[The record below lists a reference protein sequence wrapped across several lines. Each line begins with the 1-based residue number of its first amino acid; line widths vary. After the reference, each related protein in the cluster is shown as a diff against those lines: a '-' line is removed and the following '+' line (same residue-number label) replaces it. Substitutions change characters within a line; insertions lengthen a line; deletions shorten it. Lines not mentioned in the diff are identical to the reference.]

1 MCEVALRESFFPAP
15 EVKPHSEKY
24 NFKLIALF
32 ITLLDLRH
40 LNLLI
45 LVGYITVSTV
55 VKVPF
60 TSRNIFYWSY
70 FATMSC
76 PLLEIPDP

>member
-1 MCEVALRESFFPAP
+1 MCEVALMESFFPTP

-40 LNLLI
+40 LNLVI

-60 TSRNIFYWSY
+60 TSWNISYWLY
-70 FATMSC
+70 FATMLC
-76 PLLEIPDP
+76 PLLKIRHP